1 MLSAVWPALA
11 VAVLTS
17 DPPNGAATPTRRYL
31 SVGYLF
37 SVRTLGSED
46 PRLGNVLSVGWGRPE
61 PHLRLQRNVP
71 EAVLSFYVA
80 PSRSRGYVDIGPDA
94 SLSLGASFV
103 ARYRIPLWRKAPTFL
118 DLGWGLEYTNRVT
131 SDQPSQWNSTP
142 MVGIGFDT
150 RLFGADSFVT
160 ARWHHASN
168 AGTVGNNPGW
178 NQIWL
183 MVGFRW

>member
-1 MLSAVWPALA
+1 MFAAVWPAFA
-11 VAVLTS
+11 VALLAA
-17 DPPNGAATPTRRYL
+17 PPPDEPVARRYL

-37 SVRTLGSED
+37 SVRALGSED
-46 PRLGNVLSVGWGRPE
+46 PRLGYILALGWGRPE
-61 PHLRLQRNVP
+61 RRLRLQRNVP
-71 EAVLSFYVA
+71 EAVLSAYVA
-80 PSRSRGYVDIGPDA
+80 PSRSRGYVDIDPD
-94 SLSLGASFV
+94 SSYSLGASLV
-103 ARYRIPLWRKAPTFL
+103 ARYRVPLWRKAPTFL
-118 DLGWGLEYTNRVT
+118 DFGWGVEYTNRIT

-142 MVGIGFDT
+142 IVGIGFGT
-150 RLFGADSFVT
+150 KLFGRESFVT